1 MKSIY
6 ESIKNIMVTKQQD
19 VVEAGMLDD
28 LKDRAAKAWKPVT
41 DVASKATKS
50 VTDFVNKNISSPES
64 RKALGARA
72 EKNAVRGPDNKS
84 FSDTQKDLRAKA
96 VTNASPVNVPAAK
109 PQAATI
115 TKDRVTKAL
124 AASGKPDAASR
135 AREDQAAKSNAAQA
149 PAGSNPSPDKPAVK
163 PAAKV
168 DAPAQGKVDQ
178 QGAVNLPK
186 TDTEARAGRVAEP
199 AAKPNAPDTS
209 TKGLGPLGVP
219 AQAKPSTPSAST
231 PPEVKTLDVTKP
243 EKAEKPTG
251 PMSNVDAFSANASKK
266 PEGGGPTV
274 KTGTDYDKV
283 PVKSGTGDTTNM
295 TTDSPDEISRR
306 GPMGTRLP
314 EKKKTTSES
323 NQMNVNKKFNV
334 SDALYQSVMEVMK
347 SKEGTAPKTEK
358 EKQLAAMSG
367 DKKMITHGDVLKA
380 RGVTKEEVSVEENTD
395 TPGNGYEHQCAIHVK
410 NESFGEGR
418 TITTQHADPDENGNI
433 AWYDVMFEHGI
444 EKYVP
449 TSDLE
454 ILVSESHMHM
464 MKKKKKVTEAV
475 RGYVDSVSG
484 ARPPANQTERDT
496 LAQQINTNRKINR
509 SDTRVTG
516 YGNRVTPQKGV
527 DSAGTFSARGPVTKT

>member
-6 ESIKNIMVTKQQD
+6 ESIKSIMVSNQQD
-19 VVEAGMLDD
+19 VAEAGMLDD

-41 DVASKATKS
+41 DVAGKATKS

-64 RKALGARA
+64 RTALKARA
-72 EKNAVRGPDNKS
+72 EKNAVRGSDNKS

-96 VTNASPVNVPAAK
+96 VTNASPVNVPATK
-109 PQAATI
+109 PQAATV

-124 AASGKPDAASR
+124 AASGTPNAASK
-135 AREDQAAKSNAAQA
+135 AREDQAAKSNDAQA
-149 PAGSNPSPDKPAVK
+149 PAGTNPRKAEKPTGPMSN
-163 PAAKV
+163 V
-168 DAPAQGKVDQ
+168 DAFSANASKKPEGGGPTAKTGTDYDQGKVDQ

-186 TDTEARAGRVAEP
+186 TDTEARAGRVSTP
-199 AAKPNAPDTS
+199 AAKPEAPDTS
-209 TKGLGPLGVP
+209 MKGGGPLGVT
-219 AQAKPSTPSAST
+219 AQAKLPTPAAST
-231 PPEVKTLDVTKP
+231 PKEASTPTEVKTLDLTKP

-266 PEGGGPTV
+266 PEGGGPTA

-283 PVKSGTGDTTNM
+283 PVKSGTGNTTNM
-295 TTDSPDEISRR
+295 TTDSPDEISKRS
-306 GPMGTRLP
+306 PMGIKPL
-314 EKKKTTSES
+314 EGNLLKKKTTSES
-323 NQMNVNKKFNV
+323 KQTSINNKFNV

-347 SKEGTAPKTEK
+347 SKEGTTPRTER

-367 DKKMITHGDVLKA
+367 DEKKITHGDVLKA

-395 TPGNGYEHQCAIHVK
+395 TPGNSYEHQCAIHVK

-454 ILVSESHMHM
+454 ILVSESHMHAKR
-464 MKKKKKVTEAV
+464 KKK
-475 RGYVDSVSG
+475 GM
-484 ARPPANQTERDT
+484 
-496 LAQQINTNRKINR
+496 
-509 SDTRVTG
+509 
-516 YGNRVTPQKGV
+516 
-527 DSAGTFSARGPVTKT
+527 

>member
-6 ESIKNIMVTKQQD
+6 ESIKSIMVSKQQD
-19 VVEAGMLDD
+19 VAEAGMLDD

-64 RKALGARA
+64 RTALKARA

-109 PQAATI
+109 PQAATM

-124 AASGKPDAASR
+124 AASGKPDAASK
-135 AREDQAAKSNAAQA
+135 AREDQATKSNAAQA
-149 PAGSNPSPDKPAVK
+149 PAGTNPSADKPAT
-163 PAAKV
+163 PAKV
-168 DAPAQGKVDQ
+168 ATPAQGKVDQ

-199 AAKPNAPDTS
+199 AAKPEAPDTS
-209 TKGLGPLGVP
+209 MKGGGPLGVT
-219 AQAKPSTPSAST
+219 AQAKLSTPSAST
-231 PPEVKTLDVTKP
+231 PPEVKTLDVTKSEP
-243 EKAEKPTG
+243 EKATG
-251 PMSNVDAFSANASKK
+251 PMSDVKAAVAAATKK
-266 PEGGGPTV
+266 PEGGGPTAT
-274 KTGTDYDKV
+274 TGTDYDKV

-295 TTDSPDEISRR
+295 TTDSPDEIARR
-306 GPMGTRLP
+306 GPMGTKLP

-323 NQMNVNKKFNV
+323 KQMNINKKFNV

-347 SKEGTAPKTEK
+347 SKEGTIPRTER

-367 DKKMITHGDVLKA
+367 DEKKITHGDVLKA

-395 TPGNGYEHQCAIHVK
+395 TPGNSYEHQCAIHVK

-454 ILVSESHMHM
+454 ILVSESHMHAKR
-464 MKKKKKVTEAV
+464 KKK
-475 RGYVDSVSG
+475 GM
-484 ARPPANQTERDT
+484 
-496 LAQQINTNRKINR
+496 
-509 SDTRVTG
+509 
-516 YGNRVTPQKGV
+516 
-527 DSAGTFSARGPVTKT
+527 

>member
-6 ESIKNIMVTKQQD
+6 ESIRSVMSNKKQD
-19 VVEAGMLDD
+19 VAEAGMLDD
-28 LKDRAAKAWKPVT
+28 LKNRAAKAWKPVT
-41 DVASKATKS
+41 DAAGKATKS

-64 RKALGARA
+64 RTALKARA
-72 EKNAVRGPDNKS
+72 KKNAVRGPDNRS

-109 PQAATI
+109 PQAATM

-124 AASGKPDAASR
+124 AASGKPDAASK
-135 AREDQAAKSNAAQA
+135 AREDQATKSNAAQA
-149 PAGSNPSPDKPAVK
+149 PAGTNPSADKPAA
-163 PAAKV
+163 PAKA
-168 DAPAQGKVDQ
+168 ATPAQGKVDQ

-199 AAKPNAPDTS
+199 AAKPEAPDTS
-209 TKGLGPLGVP
+209 MKGGGPLGVT
-219 AQAKPSTPSAST
+219 AQAKLSTPSVST
-231 PPEVKTLDVTKP
+231 PPEVKTVDVTKP

-283 PVKSGTGDTTNM
+283 PVKDGIGGTTNV

-306 GPMGTRLP
+306 GPMGTKLP

-323 NQMNVNKKFNV
+323 KQMNINKKFNV

-347 SKEGTAPKTEK
+347 GKEGTTPRTER

-367 DKKMITHGDVLKA
+367 DEKKITHGDVLKA
-380 RGVTKEEVSVEENTD
+380 RGVTKEEVSVEKNTD
-395 TPGNGYEHQCAIHVK
+395 TPGNSYEHQCAIHVK

-454 ILVSESHMHM
+454 ILVSESHMHAKR
-464 MKKKKKVTEAV
+464 KKK
-475 RGYVDSVSG
+475 GM
-484 ARPPANQTERDT
+484 
-496 LAQQINTNRKINR
+496 
-509 SDTRVTG
+509 
-516 YGNRVTPQKGV
+516 
-527 DSAGTFSARGPVTKT
+527 